1 LHLDPPKL
9 GGGFDSHG
17 RIIMLTIRAPFA
29 ALGGALLSVAL
40 FLGLAQLVNVPFAV
54 APPIPNDRQ
63 VLKRPRVET
72 PVQTTRRQKIE
83 REPQQLAPGVRGL
96 TRNEHPVV
104 IERVRYM
111 QPRLETRPGS
121 RGGLGLR
128 GFDGDVIPVVQPR
141 PDYPRRAV
149 MGNIEGWV
157 QVRFT
162 VTAIGTVRDAVV
174 VDSEPETV
182 FDDAALEA
190 ISRWRYNPRVENGAA
205 VERPGLQTVVRFE
218 LEN

>member
-1 LHLDPPKL
+1 
-9 GGGFDSHG
+9 
-17 RIIMLTIRAPFA
+17 MLTIRAPFA

-40 FLGLAQLVNVPFAV
+40 FLGLAELVNVPFAV
-54 APPIPNDRQ
+54 EPSIPNDPQ

-83 REPQQLAPGVRGL
+83 REPRPLEPGVRGL
-96 TRNEHPVV
+96 TGDEDPVV
-104 IERVRYM
+104 VERVRYT
-111 QPRLETRPGS
+111 QPRLEMLRGT
-121 RGGLGLR
+121 RGGLNLR

-141 PDYPRRAV
+141 PEYPPRAV

-174 VDSEPETV
+174 VDSYPDTV
-182 FDDAALEA
+182 FDDAALKA
-190 ISRWRYNPRVENGAA
+190 IARWRYNPRVENGEA
-205 VERPGLQTVVRFE
+205 VERPGLQTVIRFE

>member
-1 LHLDPPKL
+1 
-9 GGGFDSHG
+9 
-17 RIIMLTIRAPFA
+17 MLTIRAPFA

-40 FLGLAQLVNVPFAV
+40 FLGLAGLVNVPFTV
-54 APPIPNDRQ
+54 EPRVPNDPR

-83 REPQQLAPGVRGL
+83 REPRQLQPGVRGL
-96 TRNEHPVV
+96 TSDEDPV
-104 IERVRYM
+104 IIDRVRYL
-111 QPRLETRPGS
+111 QPRLETLRGD

-141 PDYPRRAV
+141 PEYPPRAIR
-149 MGNIEGWV
+149 GNIEGWV
-157 QVRFT
+157 KVRFT

-182 FDDAALEA
+182 FDDAALKA
-190 ISRWRYNPRVENGAA
+190 IARRRYNPRVQDGEA
-205 VERPGLQTVVRFE
+205 VERAGLQTIIRFE